1 MDPQILI
8 RLTKIISEQ
17 NENPVRIEKNLVQK
31 NPDKDKTGSKTVQLG
46 STYLTIHRPKNPQ
59 WSEAQQQRF
68 FDQLEEMEQQKKLFF
83 QICETKKPLM
93 VLKSEISKDALNQ
106 IRGGDLGKSG
116 PGPRAKADAAR
127 NARKTGG
134 GSPFVQSFTPQ
145 RQYCSRQTNKPLSC
159 RTNVKINEQ
168 QFNGNQNPG
177 GASSSMETMSKR
189 LSQEYREY
197 QQKFNSPPLSK
208 RFDTKKYDE
217 KNFKGLAKD
226 PKAKKEVFHK
236 TTVDEAR
243 TAIYAEI
250 EGIVDNPQR
259 IEQPICKSVDL
270 DFEIDG
276 PAPFTHMDTKH
287 PVGSEI
293 LVKQNSPDTL
303 QEMAYNMGKS
313 LVKQKERFCGL
324 EQGPESSEN
333 VLHIIDMAY
342 VPSHEKEIVKEYC
355 LKGAKETGSSEGIKF
370 LNDK

>member
-1 MDPQILI
+1 
-8 RLTKIISEQ
+8 
-17 NENPVRIEKNLVQK
+17 
-31 NPDKDKTGSKTVQLG
+31 
-46 STYLTIHRPKNPQ
+46 
-59 WSEAQQQRF
+59 
-68 FDQLEEMEQQKKLFF
+68 
-83 QICETKKPLM
+83 
-93 VLKSEISKDALNQ
+93 
-106 IRGGDLGKSG
+106 
-116 PGPRAKADAAR
+116 
-127 NARKTGG
+127 
-134 GSPFVQSFTPQ
+134 
-145 RQYCSRQTNKPLSC
+145 
-159 RTNVKINEQ
+159 
-168 QFNGNQNPG
+168 
-177 GASSSMETMSKR
+177 METMSKR

-208 RFDTKKYDE
+208 RFHTKKYDE
-217 KNFKGLAKD
+217 KNFKRLAKD

-259 IEQPICKSVDL
+259 IEQPICKSIDL

-313 LVKQKERFCGL
+313 LVKQQERFCGL

-342 VPSHEKEIVKEYC
+342 VPSHEKEIVKEFQNYMDDQVKLEATHKHPNENIYRDLNLSPISLPQKAKLINCITLC
-355 LKGAKETGSSEGIKF
+355 LAF
-370 LNDK
+370 YF